1 VKLRSLW
8 IRFAPLAALL
18 TLSAS
23 AAPLYWDNSSADS
36 LWSTLANWSTDPA
49 GGVDPLAVPGA
60 GDVATFNATSLTTDT
75 ATPQTVN
82 LGGNI
87 SVSGLSYL
95 GQSNVLTLQ
104 GGGSNVVLSIGA
116 DGIIA
121 SGAGNS
127 SSTTTPPTTNPTKIF
142 NIGNTTAGQNVSIS
156 LMASQTW
163 ASNISGTV
171 ISSDGIYVKNGV
183 SLGIAGNH
191 TLTLGGT
198 SSSTPLNTISGNISD
213 GGADRSLSITLAPG
227 ALNNNNRWTLSGNNS
242 YTGLTTITNGAL
254 TIGHVNALG
263 ATSAGTSVA
272 SGAGLFFR
280 GTVSGTM
287 AAEALTIAG
296 NGPDNKGALRNVNGT
311 NTWHGTIAATTTTG
325 TSTTI
330 GSDAG
335 SLTLSST
342 ADITT
347 SGSGTLRF
355 VGAASLT
362 VNGSISGAASVTNVA
377 ASGGTAVNG
386 AVVIFGGD
394 SKAYTGTTTV
404 TGGILRVNTG
414 ITGTSAFNV
423 GAGGILQGNGGT
435 INTTISTIINGASGS
450 LGTISAG
457 MGTGNIGSLTTGE
470 LSLGAFSRMVA
481 DVNYDGLGTSD
492 VINVSALTIAS
503 GAALEINLM
512 GTTPQI
518 GSTVLVIKNSGVWN
532 GGLLSVGGST
542 VADDATFTTASGT
555 YRLDYNYAG
564 SLGSGVAVTLLEV
577 IPEPSTMGLLG
588 FAAIAVGM
596 RRRRA

>member
-1 VKLRSLW
+1 MKLRSLS
-8 IRFAPLAALL
+8 ICFVPLAALL

-23 AAPLYWDNSSADS
+23 AAPLYWDNSSTDS

-49 GGVDPLAVPGA
+49 GGVDPLAVPGS

-127 SSTTTPPTTNPTKIF
+127 SSTTTPPTTTPTKVF
-142 NIGNTTAGQNVSIS
+142 NIGSTTTNQNVAIS

-198 SSSTPLNTISGNISD
+198 SSSTPLNTISGNIID
-213 GGADRSLSITLAPG
+213 GGLDRSLSITLAPG

-254 TIGHVNALG
+254 TVGHVNALG
-263 ATSAGTSVA
+263 STSAGTSVA
-272 SGAGLFFR
+272 AGAGLFFR
-280 GTVSGTM
+280 GNVGTM

-311 NTWHGTIAATTTTG
+311 NIWTGTIAATTPTG
-325 TSTTI
+325 GSTTI

-335 SLTLSST
+335 ALTLSSA

-347 SGSGTLRF
+347 SSNGTLRF

-362 VNGSISGAASVTNVA
+362 VNGSISGTANVTNVA

-457 MGTGNIGSLTTGE
+457 TGTGNIGALTTGE
-470 LSLGAFSRMVA
+470 LNLGTFSRMVA
-481 DVNYDGLGTSD
+481 DVNYDGAGSSD
-492 VINVSALTIAS
+492 KINVSALTIAS

-512 GTTPQI
+512 GTAPQI
-518 GSTVLVIKNSGVWN
+518 GATVLVINNAGVWN

-555 YRLDYNYAG
+555 YRLDYNYTG